1 MFEEVE
7 DLISLSHQFNSENS
21 GDEDI
26 LKEWNPLLIAIFYGH
41 IKVVKYY
48 CDKVKV
54 NMIACLRMPG
64 HKRQRKQQSFSSI
77 MSLDRP
83 VIITFLLEVLKY
95 NIRHKR
101 ESQDSILMYFWE
113 FHGYLFSDLDL
124 KLLVESLFKLGR
136 EDLLYNYIFTPA
148 SVSII
153 KALPFEKRLVYLQ
166 ELQYIGYQSKG
177 KQFNNTNSDENQQVS

>member
-1 MFEEVE
+1 
-7 DLISLSHQFNSENS
+7 
-21 GDEDI
+21 
-26 LKEWNPLLIAIFYGH
+26 
-41 IKVVKYY
+41 
-48 CDKVKV
+48 
-54 NMIACLRMPG
+54 
-64 HKRQRKQQSFSSI
+64 

-166 ELQYIGYQSKG
+166 EL
-177 KQFNNTNSDENQQVS
+177 